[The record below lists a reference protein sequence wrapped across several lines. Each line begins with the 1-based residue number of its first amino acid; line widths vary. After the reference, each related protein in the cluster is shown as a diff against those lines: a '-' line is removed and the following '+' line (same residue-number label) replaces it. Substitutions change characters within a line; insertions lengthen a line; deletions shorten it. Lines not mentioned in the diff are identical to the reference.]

1 MKNKTFIYY
10 SILIK
15 ENIIYILTN
24 IVLII
29 VIGFILISFF
39 KKSLENKNKIDQ
51 LQNEINLLTLKKNNL
66 RLFTQNSFNIE
77 KAIKILNYLVPNE
90 EDYFSI
96 LYALENLSKKTG
108 FQITSYAVNLS
119 EKNPNRLRLTISGV
133 GNIDTFFNFLK
144 EYNFSGKRLITSDNL
159 SLSSEQKS
167 GYKIDLI
174 FYNKQVADQKN
185 LSTSAINDPN
195 FFKKINDLLAK
206 TDFILKES
214 SEEAILN
221 TNYPRKENPFSIE

>member
-15 ENIIYILTN
+15 ENIVYILTN

-39 KKSLENKNKIDQ
+39 EKSLENKNKIDQ
-51 LQNEINLLTLKKNNL
+51 LENEINLLTLKKNNL
-66 RLFTQNSFNIE
+66 RLFAQNSFNIE

-144 EYNFSGKRLITSDNL
+144 EYNFGGKRLITSDNL

-185 LSTSAINDPN
+185 LSTSDINDLN